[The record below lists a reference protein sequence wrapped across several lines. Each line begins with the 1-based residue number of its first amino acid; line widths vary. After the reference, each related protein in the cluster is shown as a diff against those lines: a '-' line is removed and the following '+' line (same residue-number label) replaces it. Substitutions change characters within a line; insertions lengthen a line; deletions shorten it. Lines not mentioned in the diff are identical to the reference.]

1 MEYNQQITHWLINY
15 VELANKFNEEG
26 NKELTEYWKGQV
38 FGTVKTAELI
48 LGKENVDYSWYLKQ
62 LP

>member
-1 MEYNQQITHWLINY
+1 MEHNQQITHWLINY

-38 FGTVKTAELI
+38 LGTVKTAKLI
-48 LGKENVDYSWYLKQ
+48 LGEENVDYSWYLNQ

>member
-1 MEYNQQITHWLINY
+1 MEYNQQITHWLSNY

-26 NKELTEYWKGQV
+26 NKELAEYWKGQV
-38 FGTVKTAELI
+38 FGTVKTTELI
-48 LGKENVDYSWYLKQ
+48 LGKENVDFSWYLRQ